1 MPHDSHSE
9 TERTPLLRNN
19 SQPDATPRVQVSKSD
34 LVWVLAALWS
44 AVFLGALDGTIVA
57 TILNPVG
64 SYFNKSHQASYLGTS
79 YLLSVCCCSGVY
91 GRLSDILGRKLTMLL
106 ALSLFGVGTAFC
118 GLAPSMES
126 LIAARAIAGLGGGGI
141 MTVSSI
147 AVTDLIPLKRR
158 GLYQGLA
165 NILFGLGAG
174 LGGPLGGWLNDAWGW
189 RSAFLVQIPVLIF
202 SATLIV
208 LKVDIPLPPAVA
220 AQSTREKLARI
231 DYLGALTL
239 MITVASLL
247 LGVSLKTDEDLAWSN
262 PIVVG
267 LLVTAVLGGAAFA
280 FVEARVAREPILPMS
295 LLLQRTPAAVGLS
308 NFFVSIHAFSMLYN
322 VPLYFEAVRLS
333 RSTDAGLHLLPNSVA
348 LSVGSVAAGWFMRH
362 TGKYWSLTFASAV
375 GCLIASSMVA
385 TWSDTTHWL
394 HLWLDIVPSGLGGS
408 ALITS
413 TLIALISSV
422 DREHVAVA
430 TGLSYLFRTTGQ
442 VLGVSL
448 SGALIQAVL
457 LRSLRANITGPDA
470 EDIIQRV
477 RHSTAVIP
485 TLDPISRAAAIAA
498 YASALRAAFI
508 AQVVVSVFALL
519 SVMPI
524 EEFPLA
530 GSHEEQAE
538 HDRQRR
544 ERTLG
549 RSNDEGNHA

>member
-1 MPHDSHSE
+1 
-9 TERTPLLRNN
+9 
-19 SQPDATPRVQVSKSD
+19 
-34 LVWVLAALWS
+34 
-44 AVFLGALDGTIVA
+44 
-57 TILNPVG
+57 
-64 SYFNKSHQASYLGTS
+64 
-79 YLLSVCCCSGVY
+79 
-91 GRLSDILGRKLTMLL
+91 
-106 ALSLFGVGTAFC
+106 
-118 GLAPSMES
+118 
-126 LIAARAIAGLGGGGI
+126 

-165 NILFGLGAG
+165 NVLFGLGAG

-189 RSAFLVQIPVLIF
+189 RSAFLIQIPVLIF
-202 SATLIV
+202 SAILIV

-220 AQSTREKLARI
+220 AQSAREKLARI
-231 DYLGALTL
+231 DYLGAFTL

-247 LGVSLKTDEDLAWSN
+247 LGVSLKTDEDLAWGN
-262 PIVVG
+262 PIVVS
-267 LLVTAVLGGAAFA
+267 LLVTAACGGTAFI
-280 FVEARVAREPILPMS
+280 FVETRVAREPILPMS

-308 NFFVSIHAFSMLYN
+308 NFFVSVHGFSMLYN

-333 RSTDAGLHLLPNSVA
+333 SSTDAGLHLLPNSIA
-348 LSVGSVAAGWFMRH
+348 LSLGSVGAGWFMRH
-362 TGKYWSLTFASAV
+362 TGKYWKLTFLSAV
-375 GCLIASSMVA
+375 SCVVASVLVTIWGGS
-385 TWSDTTHWL
+385 THPL

-457 LRSLRANITGPDA
+457 LRQLRANISGPDA

-485 TLDPISRAAAIAA
+485 TLDPARRAAAVAA
-498 YASALRAAFI
+498 YGSALRAAFI
-508 AQVVVSVFALL
+508 AQTAVAVLTML
-519 SVMPI
+519 STLPI

-530 GSHEEQAE
+530 GSHEEQLE
-538 HDRQRR
+538 HDRRRR

-549 RSNDEGNHA
+549 RSSATNGTAA